1 MSLTI
6 LIPIVIHSVTL
17 LIAIAALV
25 VARGAY
31 KTSPRTVVNEL
42 LEIMGE
48 FEARLD
54 RNDGKWRKLNANYA
68 SLRAEG
74 RTPVR
79 EPEDKQ
85 DDDED
90 VDTRMRP
97 GETPQDWKARMR
109 RAMHNGRLKHGS
121 E

>member
-1 MSLTI
+1 
-6 LIPIVIHSVTL
+6 
-17 LIAIAALV
+17 
-25 VARGAY
+25 
-31 KTSPRTVVNEL
+31 L
-42 LEIMGE
+42 LEMLGQWE
-48 FEARLD
+48 VRQDRLE
-54 RNDGKWRKLNANYA
+54 GKWKKLNANYA
-68 SLRAEG
+68 SLRAEM
-74 RTPVR
+74 RNDVR

-85 DDDED
+85 TEEDD